1 MDYIEWA
8 EQYETNAAR
17 IREVINRKKDLR
29 RMRLTADQK
38 KQLNAEIAEYQHVC
52 REMLSIAHTLRER
65 GKNEK

>member
-17 IREVINRKKDLR
+17 THDAIERKKDLKR
-29 RMRLTADQK
+29 KRLTADQK
-38 KQLNAEIAEYQHVC
+38 KQLNAEIVEYRLVY

>member
-17 IREVINRKKDLR
+17 IRDTIERKKDLKR
-29 RMRLTADQK
+29 KRLTADQR
-38 KQLNAEIAEYQHVC
+38 QRLTGEIADFQRIY